1 LRRVDNFLKLFLPPF
16 PSSISENIEGKKDCR
31 TIYSMDDNQI
41 TPEFI
46 EAMVDRIVIEITDK
60 LEQLDIS
67 MDYIAAA
74 LMDDA
79 TVIDVSARQKRGRMG
94 ESNEEQSAK

>member
-1 LRRVDNFLKLFLPPF
+1 MK
-16 PSSISENIEGKKDCR
+16 ENIIGIRKVK

-41 TPEFI
+41 TPQFI
-46 EAMVDRIVIEITDK
+46 ESMVDKIIKRLSDN
-60 LEQLDIS
+60 LEVLDIS

-79 TVIDVSARQKRGRMG
+79 TVIDVGARQKRGRMG
-94 ESNEEQSAK
+94 ESNEEQSTK

>member
-1 LRRVDNFLKLFLPPF
+1 
-16 PSSISENIEGKKDCR
+16 
-31 TIYSMDDNQI
+31 MDDNQI

-46 EAMVDRIVIEITDK
+46 ESMVDKIIDRLTHK
-60 LEQLDIS
+60 LEELDIS

-94 ESNEEQSAK
+94 ESNKAQSTK

>member
-1 LRRVDNFLKLFLPPF
+1 MK
-16 PSSISENIEGKKDCR
+16 ENIIGIRKVK

-41 TPEFI
+41 TPQFI
-46 EAMVDRIVIEITDK
+46 ESMVDKIIKRLSDK
-60 LEQLDIS
+60 LEVLDIS

-79 TVIDVSARQKRGRMG
+79 TVIDVGARQKRGRMG
-94 ESNEEQSAK
+94 ESNEEQSTK

>member
-1 LRRVDNFLKLFLPPF
+1 LPPF
-16 PSSISENIEGKKDCR
+16 LNSISGNKEGKEDCR

-46 EAMVDRIVIEITDK
+46 ESMVNKIIKRLSDK
-60 LEQLDIS
+60 LEELDIS

>member
-1 LRRVDNFLKLFLPPF
+1 
-16 PSSISENIEGKKDCR
+16 
-31 TIYSMDDNQI
+31 MDDNQI

-46 EAMVDRIVIEITDK
+46 ESMVDKIIDRLSEK
-60 LEQLDIS
+60 LEELDIS

-79 TVIDVSARQKRGRMG
+79 TVIDVSARQQRGRMG
-94 ESNEEQSAK
+94 ESNKAQSTK

>member
-1 LRRVDNFLKLFLPPF
+1 
-16 PSSISENIEGKKDCR
+16 
-31 TIYSMDDNQI
+31 MDANQI
-41 TPEFI
+41 TPEFL
-46 EAMVDRIVIEITDK
+46 ESMVDKIINRLTLK
-60 LEQLDIS
+60 LEELDIS

-94 ESNEEQSAK
+94 ESNK

>member
-1 LRRVDNFLKLFLPPF
+1 MDN
-16 PSSISENIEGKKDCR
+16 
-31 TIYSMDDNQI
+31 NQI

-46 EAMVDRIVIEITDK
+46 EAMVERIINKLSDK
-60 LEQLDIS
+60 LEMLDIS

-79 TVIDVSARQKRGRMG
+79 TVIDVGARQKRGRMG
-94 ESNEEQSAK
+94 ESNEENDTK

>member
-1 LRRVDNFLKLFLPPF
+1 
-16 PSSISENIEGKKDCR
+16 
-31 TIYSMDDNQI
+31 MDANQI
-41 TPEFI
+41 TPEFL
-46 EAMVDRIVIEITDK
+46 ESMVDKIIDRLTHK
-60 LEQLDIS
+60 LEELDIS

-94 ESNEEQSAK
+94 ESNKAQSTK